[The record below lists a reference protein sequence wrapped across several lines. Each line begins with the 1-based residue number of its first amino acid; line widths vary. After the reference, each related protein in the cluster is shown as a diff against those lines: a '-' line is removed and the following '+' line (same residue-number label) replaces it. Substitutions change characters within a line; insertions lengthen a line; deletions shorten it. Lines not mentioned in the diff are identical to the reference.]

1 MASEIRVDKIN
12 SLSGVGTVT
21 LSPTGVDVSG
31 ICTATTFSG
40 VTATLSGTVTANA
53 FTGDGGGL
61 TNIVGS
67 GSGTVIQNNGTNV
80 GTAGTIDFGSGLN
93 VSAVSAGVA
102 TVTTS
107 FVTPEKFGAIAKPV
121 IEAETRTWY
130 NAMSTKPKREHLRS
144 MDMLVKRL
152 KWSGIWTELDTLYAF
167 ASHNKADSLINVK
180 NPGTANLTE
189 TATATFTAGKGFTAG
204 SNGRLATSANFNT
217 FASQYTIN
225 AAHIG
230 VFMLDEGQRDDSPIA
245 GIADG
250 TEDGY
255 IIPHRAS
262 SNHFRGRVSTSTGD
276 SFPNT
281 NSSGSFILSRNSS
294 TAIVAYRNGFEI
306 GTTARTVEAVP
317 TNVLE
322 VLNITGN
329 DGSGTIG
336 FLHTGDKLDESKTR
350 AFAWILQEY
359 VNEVEQGYDEGSTV
373 AATSLDVS
381 VTLSTNTTAMQNFL
395 NVAVGTTVGLLSDET
410 YLVNDKLSIPDSPNI
425 QGVIGKST
433 IKADSTMSNT
443 KPVIVQGS
451 KDNQS
456 IGGKIDGLIV
466 DYNVDRTSSSGGLS
480 EDTDGNAFS
489 LHNVQGGR
497 YTNITGMSA
506 RKHGFDILGNTY
518 NRSGSSG
525 TYNQRLK
532 LTSRDIYVDNIIG
545 MGNGD
550 DGFSTHGAEYI
561 TGGYVWGEFARA
573 TYSTSNSNG
582 IEIDDYSRYI
592 NIEDAGGRFAHRAVE
607 IKGHNDAHPAEHIHI
622 GRVFSEHCAMGL
634 TIRHLDHDEST
645 ITPGAGDVR
654 IEEVY
659 VRAPVDWSLG
669 SGISECQAALIY
681 SYDRVSIGNF
691 IGRCEGADKQVT
703 TQVLQVISGANNF
716 NADRVDIVGFTSALE
731 GVDMSGITTGYAMY
745 GSIRI
750 DDSSTDKAVEIS
762 DDVDV
767 VIGSYAISKTGTP
780 GNTGIHGYSGH
791 IQVGAGVVKGYST
804 ATNTSN

>member
-21 LSPTGVDVSG
+21 LSPTGMDISG

-53 FTGDGGGL
+53 FSGDGGGL

-67 GSGTVIQNNGTNV
+67 GSGTIIQNNGTNV

-204 SNGRLATSANFNT
+204 SNGRLATSVNFNT

-306 GTTARTVEAVP
+306 GTAARTVEAVP

-373 AATSLDVS
+373 TATSLDVS

-466 DYNVDRTSSSGGLS
+466 DYNVDRTSSSGGLN

-497 YTNITGMSA
+497 YTNIIGMSA

-525 TYNQRLK
+525 TYNQRHN
-532 LTSRDIYVDNIIG
+532 LTSRDIYVDNIIA

-607 IKGHNDAHPAEHIHI
+607 IKGHGDAHPAEHIHI

-669 SGISECQAALIY
+669 SGISECQAGLVYA
-681 SYDRVSIGNF
+681 YDRVSIGNF

-762 DDVDV
+762 DNVDV

-804 ATNTSN
+804 ATDTSN

>member
-1 MASEIRVDKIN
+1 M
-12 SLSGVGTVT
+12 
-21 LSPTGVDVSG
+21 
-31 ICTATTFSG
+31 
-40 VTATLSGTVTANA
+40 
-53 FTGDGGGL
+53 
-61 TNIVGS
+61 
-67 GSGTVIQNNGTNV
+67 
-80 GTAGTIDFGSGLN
+80 
-93 VSAVSAGVA
+93 
-102 TVTTS
+102 
-107 FVTPEKFGAIAKPV
+107 
-121 IEAETRTWY
+121 
-130 NAMSTKPKREHLRS
+130 
-144 MDMLVKRL
+144 
-152 KWSGIWTELDTLYAF
+152 
-167 ASHNKADSLINVK
+167 
-180 NPGTANLTE
+180 
-189 TATATFTAGKGFTAG
+189 
-204 SNGRLATSANFNT
+204 
-217 FASQYTIN
+217 
-225 AAHIG
+225 
-230 VFMLDEGQRDDSPIA
+230 
-245 GIADG
+245 
-250 TEDGY
+250 
-255 IIPHRAS
+255 
-262 SNHFRGRVSTSTGD
+262 STSTGD

-466 DYNVDRTSSSGGLS
+466 DYNVDRTSSSGGLN

-497 YTNITGMSA
+497 YTNIIGMSA

-607 IKGHNDAHPAEHIHI
+607 IKGHGDAHPAEHIHI
-622 GRVFSEHCAMGL
+622 CL
-634 TIRHLDHDEST
+634 L
-645 ITPGAGDVR
+645 
-654 IEEVY
+654 Y
-659 VRAPVDWSLG
+659 
-669 SGISECQAALIY
+669 
-681 SYDRVSIGNF
+681 
-691 IGRCEGADKQVT
+691 
-703 TQVLQVISGANNF
+703 
-716 NADRVDIVGFTSALE
+716 TSP
-731 GVDMSGITTGYAMY
+731 SP
-745 GSIRI
+745 R
-750 DDSSTDKAVEIS
+750 DS
-762 DDVDV
+762 
-767 VIGSYAISKTGTP
+767 
-780 GNTGIHGYSGH
+780 
-791 IQVGAGVVKGYST
+791 
-804 ATNTSN
+804 

>member
-21 LSPTGVDVSG
+21 LSPTGMDISG

-53 FTGDGGGL
+53 FSGDGGGL

-67 GSGTVIQNNGTNV
+67 GSGTIIQNNGTNV

-189 TATATFTAGKGFTAG
+189 TSTATFTAGKGFTAG
-204 SNGRLATSANFNT
+204 SNGRLATSVNFNT

-306 GTTARTVEAVP
+306 GTAARTVEAVP

-373 AATSLDVS
+373 TATSLDVS

-466 DYNVDRTSSSGGLS
+466 DYNVDRTSSSGGLN

-497 YTNITGMSA
+497 YTNIIGMSA

-525 TYNQRLK
+525 TYNQRHN
-532 LTSRDIYVDNIIG
+532 LTSRDIYVDNIIA

-573 TYSTSNSNG
+573 SYSAANSNG

-592 NIEDAGGRFAHRAVE
+592 NIEDAGGRFAHRAIE
-607 IKGHNDAHPAEHIHI
+607 IKGHGDAHPAEHIHI

-669 SGISECQAALIY
+669 SGISECQAGLVYA
-681 SYDRVSIGNF
+681 YDRVSIGNF

-762 DDVDV
+762 DNVDV

-804 ATNTSN
+804 ATDTSN